1 MLSNRVDPELLSE
14 EETLSML
21 LNLLSRV
28 SRSQRMS
35 YLLRK
40 NADFKQLIRIK
51 RSQPSINKMSY
62 FQNSKSMVDRKMS
75 YNQENFKQIVKNVG
89 IKNH

>member
-1 MLSNRVDPELLSE
+1 LKSKICNLESEINRTRTTLTLASPKNETMQSEMLSNRVDPELLSE
-14 EETLSML
+14 EDTLSML

-40 NADFKQLIRIK
+40 NADFKQLIRTK
-51 RSQPSINKMSY
+51 RS
-62 FQNSKSMVDRKMS
+62 
-75 YNQENFKQIVKNVG
+75 
-89 IKNH
+89 